1 MNKLGVIQVI
11 DSLDAG
17 GAEVL
22 AINIANALGN
32 EGVNSHLC
40 TTRKEGV
47 LKSNL
52 NKNIDFLFLGRKK
65 SIDFL
70 AIFRFKKYLKKNN
83 IGIIHAHT
91 TSYFFAF
98 CIKLIY
104 PKVKIIWHNHTGN
117 YVNLKGFK
125 FFVIKFISTF
135 FDGIINV
142 NEELNTWSIKK
153 LKHKNSIKLDNFPQ
167 FINKSKTTKLN
178 GKDNKRIV
186 ILASLRKVKNHLN
199 LLEAFNSIHI
209 KYPDW
214 TLHFIGKDFNDSYS
228 KKIKQFILQNGL
240 EKSVF
245 LYGLCLDIEYI
256 LKQTTI
262 GVLSSNSEGL
272 PVSLLEYGL
281 AKLPVVVTNVGE
293 CSKVIENGKSGLIVE
308 KENSNVFAKAL
319 EEYILSVDKRCS
331 LGNMHF
337 KNVEKKYSQ
346 ERFIIQLKNIYTL

>member
-32 EGVNSHLC
+32 EGFNSHLC

-142 NEELNTWSIKK
+142 NEELNLWAINQ
-153 LKHKNSIKLDNFPQ
+153 LKHKKSIKLDNFPQ
-167 FINKSKTTKLN
+167 FINKSKTTKLK

-186 ILASLRKVKNHLN
+186 ILASLREVKNHLN
-199 LLEAFNSIHI
+199 LLEAFNSVYI

-214 TLHFIGKDFNDSYS
+214 TLHFIGKDFNDNYS
-228 KKIKQFILQNGL
+228 KKLKQFI
-240 EKSVF
+240 SVNKLDESVYF
-245 LYGLCLDIEYI
+245 YDLCLDIEHV
-256 LKQTTI
+256 LNQATI
-262 GVLSSNSEGL
+262 GALSSNSEGL
-272 PVSLLEYGL
+272 PVTLLEYGL

-293 CSKVIENGKSGLIVE
+293 CSKVIENGKSGIVVE
-308 KENSNVFAKAL
+308 KENSIALAKAL
-319 EEYILSVDKRCS
+319 EEYVLSADKRS
-331 LGNMHF
+331 SFGNMHF
-337 KNVEKKYSQ
+337 KNVQNKYSQ
-346 ERFIIQLKNIYTL
+346 ESFIIQLKNIYTL

>member
-32 EGVNSHLC
+32 EGFNSHLC

-65 SIDFL
+65 SIDFS